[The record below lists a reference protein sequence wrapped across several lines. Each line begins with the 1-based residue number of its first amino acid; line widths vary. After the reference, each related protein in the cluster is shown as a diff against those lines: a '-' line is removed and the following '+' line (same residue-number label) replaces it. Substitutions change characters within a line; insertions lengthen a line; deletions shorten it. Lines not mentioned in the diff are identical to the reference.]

1 MALDSRAGNKVIKNA
16 RREDAAGTRVDP
28 YPYIG
33 IIKNNLDPTR
43 SGRVQVYIPDL
54 GGPEDDPKNW
64 RTVSYS
70 SPFAGYTS
78 TTTSSTD
85 RPSQENKFGSV
96 HHTYGMWMVPPDIGV
111 QVICMFIAGDP
122 LRGYWISCVNPH
134 LSHYMTPGLAGTPN
148 IDLTSLSQGQ
158 RKQVKDGDILP
169 VVEFNE
175 YTGNFTNA
183 AFYNN
188 NKPLHTYQYAIYQKQ
203 GLEKDIV
210 RGPLSSSSQRESPS
224 YVFGI
229 STPGRP
235 VDDPADDPNY
245 LTNLTGG
252 KVDAKYQNVKGRKGG
267 HVFLMD
273 DGSTLGQDQL
283 IRLRSAGGHQILMH
297 DTNESLYIA
306 HANGYSWV
314 ELTKDGK
321 VLIYSKNGLAVN
333 TDGDIN
339 FKAGG
344 SFNVE
349 AGGKI
354 NIKSGAGFGLEAS
367 VMQFLSDGKLQVTAP
382 GGTEFKTGAFKV
394 DASAKIGLKAGGA
407 IAIQGASFSQ
417 QSGGVD
423 SVKAV
428 KVMQTHV
435 LPDTISNGGTWASK
449 PGALKTIVTVAPT
462 HEPYDRGTKA
472 SAFKPESAGI
482 QPGAYTGSVDATKDT
497 TAAPVNNTA
506 TVKDIRNAPTASE
519 AVGSLSKDQTTA
531 LLAQLSKG
539 NDYTTTGADGA
550 LGKYQADFKT
560 LQAAGYIK
568 STATSNA
575 DLQNP
580 NMWTN
585 KGGINNAGAWL
596 ANTSEQETVMTAT
609 TKQNYTALLA
619 SGAITSE
626 QTPEAVAG
634 MMSVAHNLGTDAA
647 KNFRD
652 GSGAGAEYFNQGK
665 FAVSVLAPQLPA
677 ISAG

>member
-1 MALDSRAGNKVIKNA
+1 
-16 RREDAAGTRVDP
+16 
-28 YPYIG
+28 
-33 IIKNNLDPTR
+33 
-43 SGRVQVYIPDL
+43 
-54 GGPEDDPKNW
+54 
-64 RTVSYS
+64 
-70 SPFAGYTS
+70 
-78 TTTSSTD
+78 
-85 RPSQENKFGSV
+85 
-96 HHTYGMWMVPPDIGV
+96 
-111 QVICMFIAGDP
+111 
-122 LRGYWISCVNPH
+122 
-134 LSHYMTPGLAGTPN
+134 MTPGLAGTPN

-188 NKPLHTYQYAIYQKQ
+188 NKPLHPYQYAIYQKQ

-245 LTNLTGG
+245 LSNLSSG
-252 KVDAKYQNVKGRKGG
+252 KVDSKYQNVKGRKGG

-297 DTNESLYIA
+297 DTNESVYIA

-321 VLIYSKNGLAVN
+321 VLIYSKNGFALN

-349 AGGKI
+349 AGDKI
-354 NIKSGAGFGLEAS
+354 NIKSGAGIGLEAS
-367 VMQFLSDGKLQVTAP
+367 AMQFLADGKLQVTAP

-394 DASAKIGLKAGGA
+394 DASAKISLKAGGA
-407 IAIQGASFSQ
+407 IAVQGASFTQ

-423 SVKAV
+423 SVKSV
-428 KVMQTHV
+428 KAMQTHV
-435 LPDTISNGGTWASK
+435 LPDTISAGGTWTSK
-449 PGALKTIVTVAPT
+449 PGALKTIVTIAPT

-472 SAFKPESAGI
+472 TAYIPESAGI
-482 QPGAYTGSVDATKDT
+482 QPGAYNGSVDATKDT
-497 TAAPVNNTA
+497 TAAPLTNTA
-506 TVKDIRNAPTASE
+506 TVKDIRNAPPASE

-539 NDYTTTGADGA
+539 NDYTTTGEDGA

-596 ANTSEQETVMTAT
+596 ANTSEQENVMLST
-609 TKQNYTALLA
+609 TKQNYTTLLA

-626 QTPEAVAG
+626 QTPDAVAG
-634 MMSVAHNLGTDAA
+634 MMSVAHKLGPDAA
-647 KNFRD
+647 KTFRE
-652 GSGAGAEYFNQGK
+652 GSGPGAEYFNQGK
-665 FAVSVLAPQLPA
+665 FAISVLAPQIPA